1 MTKTVVLT
9 VGSTTYSGESVTLN
23 YALESLTLR
32 STDNI
37 DKCNALSEDV
47 CNSQLVAE
55 IKLPCEVRLKL
66 NELAH
71 RVGSCLF
78 EVPLKRRAGVLF
90 CGFVIGKLYSGITI
104 FLYCTELRNNART
117 SLDNGAWNILSI
129 GTENGSHSDFL
140 SN

>member
-90 CGFVIGKLYSGITI
+90 CGFVIGKLHCGVSI
-104 FLYCTELRNNART
+104 FLHGTDLRDNART
-117 SLDNGAWNILSI
+117 SLDDGAWQVLAIS
-129 GTENGSHSDFL
+129 TENGSHSDFL